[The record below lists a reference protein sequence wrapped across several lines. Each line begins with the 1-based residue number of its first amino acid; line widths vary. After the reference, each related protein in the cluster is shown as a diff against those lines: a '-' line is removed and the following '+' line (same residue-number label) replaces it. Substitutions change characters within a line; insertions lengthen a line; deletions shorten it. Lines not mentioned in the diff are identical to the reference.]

1 MKPTRFGQHT
11 SGFKTG
17 CPTSKPAQGL
27 KLRHNIYIVYIVT
40 TCLPMYTMP
49 MASQSLASRS
59 IVTTCLPMYTMPMAS
74 QSLASRSTT
83 VHVQSSKEEHKSSQV
98 DTAPSPRLYTLVA
111 VSHRPH
117 FGHTCLIMK
126 SVYFI
131 FGKFVI
137 CKAQIIIVQVKTM
150 LPPHTYHTSV
160 PLLH

>member
-1 MKPTRFGQHT
+1 MKPTRFGQRT
-11 SGFKTG
+11 SGFKTS

-27 KLRHNIYIVYIVT
+27 KLGHNVYIVYIVT

-49 MASQSLASRS
+49 MASQSLAN
-59 IVTTCLPMYTMPMAS
+59 
-74 QSLASRSTT
+74 RSTT
-83 VHVQSSKEEHKSSQV
+83 VHVQSSKEEHNSSQV

-117 FGHTCLIMK
+117 FGRKCLIMK